1 MIPLYSEFETSMN
14 ARLAEVTVLSCAL
27 TPLEA
32 THVVVTLVIH
42 LVQIV

>member
-1 MIPLYSEFETSMN
+1 MN
-14 ARLAEVTVLSCAL
+14 AHVVEVTVLSCAL